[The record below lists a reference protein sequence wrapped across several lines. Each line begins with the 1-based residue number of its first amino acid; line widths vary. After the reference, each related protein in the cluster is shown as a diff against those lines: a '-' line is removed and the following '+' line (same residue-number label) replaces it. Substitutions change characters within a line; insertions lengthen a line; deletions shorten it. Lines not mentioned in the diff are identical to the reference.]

1 MSAKKFSQM
10 RVGFVE
16 IVDGVVHMSCDAV
29 KVGTSPHGGGIGVF
43 AIRDLRAGEI
53 ILTEE
58 APLVSSQKSQRESL
72 HMQLAK
78 RVLQD
83 DAREALLEQMA
94 VIYPRSLDEVSTCR
108 RMCVYKS
115 WRTDNTPVRAYTGT
129 RTRTHAHTHTLSLPP
144 HTPTYDRTCIR
155 ACACMHGSVSVCVFY
170 ASVLVPVRVSVCSNG
185 CVHGGICGCVRRGE
199 RERVCVRV
207 CVCACLCMLVR
218 VCCLCATI
226 DS

>member
-1 MSAKKFSQM
+1 
-10 RVGFVE
+10 
-16 IVDGVVHMSCDAV
+16 
-29 KVGTSPHGGGIGVF
+29 
-43 AIRDLRAGEI
+43 
-53 ILTEE
+53 
-58 APLVSSQKSQRESL
+58 
-72 HMQLAK
+72 MQLAK

-155 ACACMHGSVSVCVFY
+155 ACACMHESVSVCVFY
-170 ASVLVPVRVSVCSNG
+170 ASVLVPVLVPVTHRSNLPCSHARASSTNGPWVGWCMSRRRLPKTGCASSARRKCWGLSLKSLSAPSWAEFLLQVSRVHRTQSMPTPAFLLAPLPALGHSCIPRAHTPRN
-185 CVHGGICGCVRRGE
+185 
-199 RERVCVRV
+199 
-207 CVCACLCMLVR
+207 VCARARTHMHY
-218 VCCLCATI
+218 CA
-226 DS
+226 